1 MKAKKMKIWVVL
13 LGMLSMNVAPLSEA
27 YAAGGSGT
35 TADPYIINT
44 CIELQNM
51 KNNLSASYVLGNDID
66 CTDSVNWNSGKGFIP
81 VGDATNK
88 FSGAF
93 NGNGYKISNITIKR
107 PTESYV
113 GLFGYVEGTNVVVQN
128 VTLENATISGG
139 IAYIGTL
146 MGFGYTGVKIENI
159 KVTGIISGAGD
170 YAGGLIGYF
179 RGTSIKYVQIQT
191 TVKADE
197 TVGGIAGSLSGG
209 TGAVLSNSFY
219 EGNIE
224 GTDNLG
230 GLVGYMLASA
240 TITQSYSKGSVKGL
254 TSSGTGQIGGLV
266 GYTKASTIQDS
277 FSMTN
282 VNCLSTCTTSVG
294 SVGGL
299 LGKIDSGTV
308 QNTFSTGSVS
318 APSAVTTKGGFLG
331 NYIGGTITNSY
342 WDTTI
347 SGMTTSPKGTGKTT
361 AQLKT
366 QTTFTGWDFTA
377 IWVLKSTLNSGYP
390 LLKSTPKPK
399 GWEVTNSAETHTANS
414 VILSWTNPGDLEFDH
429 VNVYRNAVK
438 IASIATENYT
448 DNGLTSE
455 TSYAYK
461 VTTVDTRGNESSGIN
476 MTAKTLDITPPD
488 SVGNLTATE
497 SGKNVALSWTNPAQL
512 DFEKVRLKRNGVI
525 IYEGNEQTFEDST
538 VSEKTNY
545 SYEIVAFDY
554 EGNASNVV
562 STSITT
568 SDKTGPSVVTNVSLH
583 EENTG
588 VKLTW
593 NKPSDDDYEK
603 VKITRNGTLVYEGN
617 NEIFEDSTVSEKT
630 NYSYEIIAF
639 DNVGNPSN
647 SVTASISTRD
657 KTAPGNVT
665 MVEAKERNGV
675 TISWTNSVDDDL
687 AAIKLYKNGTLI
699 YQGLNESFIDT
710 EIQEKTNYSYE
721 IVAFDQTGNASNSI
735 TVHITTLDKTAPAV
749 VTSLNVI
756 EKEKD
761 VLVTWT
767 NPLDDDLKEIK
778 IYRNE
783 MLIFQGMKTEFLDT
797 NIAEKTTYVYKIEAI
812 DESGN
817 ISSPISKTIVTLD
830 KTAPGNV
837 KQISVVEK
845 DKKVFLAWNNPS
857 DSDFKE
863 NKIYRNGLVIYQG
876 KTTNFIDTNAKEGN
890 YTYKISTLD
899 TANNESTGIT
909 VVFKT
914 SVRSTIES
922 IQDLSLKETN
932 EGMLLQ
938 WKNPID
944 DRFSNV
950 WIYRNGTLLT
960 KTNQENFVDQTIQ
973 PETSYEYKLI
983 VKDVNGI
990 ESKGIN
996 DTITTK
1002 TKEVKTLPEE
1012 LEESKESFV
1021 TPIQKETLVVPVVTE
1036 KKMGTIQEKKSFI
1049 PIVKLPVETKEVE
1062 EVKIKDEEL
1071 KEVYQ
1076 SIKIAKKDD
1085 GYLITW
1091 KKTKNVQKIRIYL
1104 GDEFIAETSD
1114 ETFLHQTKN
1123 LKKGVSY
1130 RVILVSAEGSKI
1142 GKNITVTQHV
1152 EKEKEKENKTKT
1164 KEKNNEEPWFFV
1176 GIGLVVLISCYLWF
1190 LWFKK

>member
-1 MKAKKMKIWVVL
+1 MKAKKMKVWVVL
-13 LGMLSMNVAPLSEA
+13 LGMLSMNIAPLSEA

-35 TADPYIINT
+35 TTDPYIINT
-44 CIELQNM
+44 CVELQNM
-51 KNNLSASYVLGNDID
+51 KNNLSASYMLGNDID

-93 NGNGYKISNITIKR
+93 NGNGYKISNLTIKR

-139 IAYIGTL
+139 LAYVGTL

-230 GLVGYMLASA
+230 GLVGYMLSSA

-282 VNCLSTCTTSVG
+282 VNCLSTCATSVG

-331 NYIGGTITNSY
+331 NYIGGTITSSY
-342 WDTTI
+342 WDTTT

-366 QTTFTGWDFTA
+366 QTTFTGWDFSTVW
-377 IWVLKSTLNSGYP
+377 ILKSTLNSGYP

-399 GWEVTNSAETHTANS
+399 LWEITNNTETHTANS
-414 VILSWTNPGDLEFDH
+414 VTLNWTNPMDTEFDH

-438 IASIATENYT
+438 IASITAESYT

-525 IYEGNEQTFEDST
+525 IYEGNEQMFEDST

-545 SYEIVAFDY
+545 SYEIVAIDY
-554 EGNASNVV
+554 AGNESNGTL
-562 STSITT
+562 TSITT
-568 SDKTGPSVVTNVSLH
+568 SDKTGPGVVTNVSLH
-583 EENTG
+583 EEDTG

-593 NKPSDDDYEK
+593 NKPTDDDYEK
-603 VKITRNGTLVYEGN
+603 VKIKRNGTLVYEGN
-617 NEIFEDSTVSEKT
+617 NEMFEDTAVAEKT

-647 SVTASISTRD
+647 SVTVSILTQD

-665 MVEAKERNGV
+665 MVEAKEQNGI
-675 TISWTNSVDDDL
+675 TITWTNPIDDDL
-687 AAIKLYKNGTLI
+687 ASIKLYRNGTLI

-735 TVHITTLDKTAPAV
+735 TVSITTLDKTAPAA
-749 VTSLNVI
+749 VTSFDAI
-756 EKEKD
+756 EKEREI
-761 VLVTWT
+761 LLTWT
-767 NPLDDDLKEIK
+767 NPSDNDLKEVK

-783 MLIFQGMKTEFLDT
+783 TLIFQGMNNEFLDT

-817 ISSPISKTIVTLD
+817 ISTSVSKTIVTLD

-837 KQISVVEK
+837 KQISVAEK

-857 DSDFKE
+857 DSDFEKI
-863 NKIYRNGLVIYQG
+863 KIYRNGLVIYQG
-876 KTTNFIDTNAKEGN
+876 KTTNFVDKNVKEGKT
-890 YTYKISTLD
+890 YTYKLSTLD

-914 SVRSTIES
+914 SIRPTIES
-922 IQDLSLKETN
+922 VQDLSLKETN
-932 EGMLLQ
+932 EGILLQ
-938 WKNPID
+938 WKNPIN
-944 DRFSNV
+944 DRFSTV

-973 PETSYEYKLI
+973 PETSYEYKLV

-1012 LEESKESFV
+1012 PKETFV
-1021 TPIQKETLVVPVVTE
+1021 IPIQKETLVIPIVTE
-1036 KKMGTIQEKKSFI
+1036 KKIGTIQEKKSFI
-1049 PIVKLPVETKEVE
+1049 PVVTLPVETKEIG
-1062 EVKIKDEEL
+1062 EVKVKDEEL

-1114 ETFLHQTKN
+1114 ETFLHQTKDI
-1123 LKKGVSY
+1123 KKGVSY

-1152 EKEKEKENKTKT
+1152 EKEKKKESKTKT
-1164 KEKNNEEPWFFV
+1164 KKTNNEEPWFFV
-1176 GIGLVVLISCYLWF
+1176 GIGFVIVISCYLWF

>member
-1 MKAKKMKIWVVL
+1 MKAKKMKVWVVL

-35 TADPYIINT
+35 TVDPYIINT

-51 KNNLSASYVLGNDID
+51 KNNLSASYMLGNDID
-66 CTDSVNWNSGKGFIP
+66 CTDSVNWDSGKGFIP

-93 NGNGYKISNITIKR
+93 NGNGYKISNLTIKR

-230 GLVGYMLASA
+230 GLVGYMLSSA

-282 VNCLSTCTTSVG
+282 VNCLSTCATSVG

-342 WDTTI
+342 WDTTT
-347 SGMTTSPKGTGKTT
+347 SGMATSPKGTGKTT

-399 GWEVTNSAETHTANS
+399 GWEVTNNAETHTANS
-414 VILSWTNPGDLEFDH
+414 VTLSWKNPVDTEFDR
-429 VNVYRNAVK
+429 VNIYRNGVK
-438 IASIATENYT
+438 ITSVTTESYT
-448 DNGLTSE
+448 DAALTSE

-545 SYEIVAFDY
+545 SYEIVVFDY

-617 NEIFEDSTVSEKT
+617 NETFEDTSVAEKT
-630 NYSYEIIAF
+630 NYSYEIVAF

-647 SVTASISTRD
+647 SVTASILTRD

-665 MVEAKERNGV
+665 MVEAKEQNGI
-675 TISWTNSVDDDL
+675 TISWTNPIDDDL
-687 AAIKLYKNGTLI
+687 AAIKIYRNGTLI

-735 TVHITTLDKTAPAV
+735 TVSITTLDKTAPAV
-749 VTSLNVI
+749 VTSLNAI
-756 EKEKD
+756 EKEREI
-761 VLVTWT
+761 LLTWT
-767 NPLDDDLKEIK
+767 NPSDNDVKEIK

-783 MLIFQGMKTEFLDT
+783 MLIFQGMKTEFIDT
-797 NIAEKTTYVYKIEAI
+797 NIEEKTTYVYKIEAI

-837 KQISVVEK
+837 KQISVAEK

-863 NKIYRNGLVIYQG
+863 NKIYRNGIVIYQG
-876 KTTNFIDTNAKEGN
+876 KTTNFIDTNVKEGKV

-909 VVFKT
+909 VTFKT
-914 SVRSTIES
+914 SVRPTIES
-922 IQDLSLKETN
+922 VQELSLKETN

-944 DRFSNV
+944 DRFSTV
-950 WIYRNGTLLT
+950 LIYRNGTLLT
-960 KTNQENFVDQTIQ
+960 KTNQETYLDQTIQ

-983 VKDVNGI
+983 VKDVNGT
-990 ESKGIN
+990 ESKEVKK
-996 DTITTK
+996 TITTK
-1002 TKEVKTLPEE
+1002 TKEMELIPNEPKEPE
-1012 LEESKESFV
+1012 KV
-1021 TPIQKETLVVPVVTE
+1021 MAAPIEKETKVMPITI
-1036 KKMGTIQEKKSFI
+1036 KKMVATIQEKAI
-1049 PIVKLPVETKEVE
+1049 PVVTLPVETK
-1062 EVKIKDEEL
+1062 VKEDEL

-1076 SIKIAKKDD
+1076 SIKITKKEN
-1085 GYLITW
+1085 GYLIIW

-1114 ETFLHQTKN
+1114 ETFLHQTKDI
-1123 LKKGVSY
+1123 KKGVSY
-1130 RVILVSAEGSKI
+1130 RVILVSAEGNKI

-1152 EKEKEKENKTKT
+1152 EKKKESKTNT

-1176 GIGLVVLISCYLWF
+1176 GLSLVILISGSLWF